1 MKFTVWCFLFLISFK
16 AFAQN
21 ADFII
26 LKKSDR
32 KIKTFF
38 AGSQI
43 QFLTAAGFY
52 AGQINYIKKDT
63 IYLLQFDIRPIPTNM
78 GVFMWDT
85 LATYRLQF
93 NYKDILAI
101 GNQKKKGFNSS
112 GSGAS
117 LFGGGLLLTTVGL
130 GTWLFTKRG
139 TQYYASPYLVGGAA
153 ILAGAGYLLL
163 KGNSGNYKIGKKY
176 SIEYISVAK

>member
-1 MKFTVWCFLFLISFK
+1 MKFTVWCFLLLISFK

-26 LKKSDR
+26 LKKSDKR
-32 KIKTFF
+32 VKTFF

-43 QFLTAAGFY
+43 QFETAAGFY

-78 GVFMWDT
+78 GVIVWDT

-93 NYKDILAI
+93 NYKDILAV
-101 GNQKKKGFNSS
+101 GSQNKSGFNGSAS
-112 GSGAS
+112 GGS
-117 LFGGGLLLTTVGL
+117 LFGGGLLLATVGL
-130 GTWLFTKRG
+130 GTWFFTKPG

-176 SIEYISVAK
+176 SLEYISVTK